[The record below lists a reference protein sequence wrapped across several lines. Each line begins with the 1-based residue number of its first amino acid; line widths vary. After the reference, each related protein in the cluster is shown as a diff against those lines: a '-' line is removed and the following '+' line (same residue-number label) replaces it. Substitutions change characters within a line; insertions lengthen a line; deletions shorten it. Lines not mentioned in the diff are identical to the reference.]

1 MDITKMVDSIVTKIQ
16 IEINEKQKE
25 IAIIETVD
33 FTKFM
38 DIKTWNKLCET
49 TIFNELGNNN
59 IATEIVK
66 MIFPKA
72 KNVYNTVNEVV
83 FTIEGIN
90 CMLSTE
96 GNGLQ
101 IDLSWYTKTQP
112 YTFEEWLMHS
122 HDYMVKNYINYVE
135 RYRKKEK
142 PSVHDKIRLYKNN
155 RYHGKSLWDYFIYV
169 VNYKN
174 INTTNGKI
182 LHDMTE
188 FTKDAYEKYLIQ
200 CEKKNR
206 ELDKKITIFWTK
218 VRPVLEKFSGN
229 LQMQMDNKN
238 TMEMEQK
245 LREEGIV
252 ANKDKDVWKD

>member
-66 MIFPKA
+66 MIFPEA

-112 YTFEEWLMHS
+112 DTFEEWLMHS

-155 RYHGKSLWDYFIYV
+155 RYHGKSLWDYFIYI

-174 INTTNGKI
+174 INTTNDKI

-188 FTKDAYEKYLIQ
+188 FTKDAHEKYLIQ
-200 CEKKNR
+200 SEKKNR

-218 VRPVLEKFSGN
+218 VLPVLEKFSGN
-229 LQMQMDNKN
+229 LQMQ
-238 TMEMEQK
+238 MEMEQK